1 MTKVTTTI
9 VAMTEV
15 EIDLESEA
23 EERGMGVEE
32 FLEVYEESV
41 EDGLAKQF
49 ADEDLVF
56 LKVNTET
63 NE

>member
-15 EIDLESEA
+15 DMDLKSEA
-23 EERGMGVEE
+23 EERGMDVEE
-32 FLEVYEESV
+32 FLEACEEGV

-49 ADEDLVF
+49 SDEDLVF
-56 LKVNTET
+56 LKVNAET

>member
-15 EIDLESEA
+15 DMDLESEA

-32 FLEVYEESV
+32 FLEAFEMGV
-41 EDGLAKQF
+41 EDSLAKQF

-56 LKVNTET
+56 LKVNAET